1 MSPEVIDTS
10 FRVDGDNSN
19 IEKTELF
26 TCYMPGSSVAE
37 STGGFDSTDA
47 FKAYIDKMAK
57 DGFEIQLNLD
67 LQSQCLNDQDGDHIM
82 YSCLLQFPYGVGG
95 YSE

>member
-1 MSPEVIDTS
+1 MTTEAIDTS

-26 TCYMPGSSVAE
+26 TCYMPDSSVTE

-47 FKAYIDKMAK
+47 FKRILRK
-57 DGFEIQLNLD
+57 DGKRWI
-67 LQSQCLNDQDGDHIM
+67 
-82 YSCLLQFPYGVGG
+82 
-95 YSE
+95 